1 MKIYIAG
8 KITNNPNYRI
18 DFLKAE
24 THLKL
29 KDIDNIILN
38 PATTV
43 ATIQGLEHSEYMEIC
58 KAMIRVSEAVA
69 FLPNWKESK
78 GAKLEME
85 YAKSKGKEI
94 IYLEE

>member
-1 MKIYIAG
+1 MKIYLAG

-38 PATTV
+38 TATTV
-43 ATIQGLEHSEYMEIC
+43 ATIQWLEHSEYMEIC
-58 KAMIRVSEAVA
+58 KAMIDVSEAVA

-78 GAKLEME
+78 GAKTEME
-85 YAKSKGKEI
+85 YAKSKGKKI
-94 IYLEE
+94 IFLE

>member
-8 KITNNPNYRI
+8 KITNNPDYRI

-43 ATIQGLEHSEYMEIC
+43 ATIQGLEHSEYIHIC

-69 FLPNWKESK
+69 FLPNWKESV
-78 GAKLEME
+78 GAKLEMD
-85 YAKSKGKEI
+85 YAIRKGKEI
-94 IYLEE
+94 IFLEE

>member
-1 MKIYIAG
+1 M
-8 KITNNPNYRI
+8 T
-18 DFLKAE
+18 FLKAE

-43 ATIQGLEHSEYMEIC
+43 ATIQGLEHSVYKIPFA

-69 FLPNWKESK
+69 FLAE
-78 GAKLEME
+78 LERE
-85 YAKSKGKEI
+85 QRGKVRNGI
-94 IYLEE
+94 CNKKR